1 MLALGMIET
10 KGLIG
15 AIEAADAMLKSA
27 NVNLVGK
34 GLVGGGYVTVMVCG
48 DVAAVKAATDAG
60 AAAAQRL
67 EELISV
73 HVIPRPYDDVELIL
87 PTLPGPPAEAE
98 PELEPPEPKAPPASE
113 KLALAGENRR
123 RRKKRVQK
131 TPPVAFA
138 EAAPKPLSEA
148 PVKQPATEEAAHPV
162 TPITPPEAQPVSSKE
177 VAVASKPAPAKKI
190 KPVVPRVAES
200 APKASSAQGQQIH
213 TEEVSKHYHRRLTRM
228 PHAGVRGIQ
237 KL

>member
-87 PTLPGPPAEAE
+87 PTLPQPPVETE
-98 PELEPPEPKAPPASE
+98 PELAPTKPETPRAGE
-113 KLALAGENRR
+113 ALARANRR
-123 RRKKRVQK
+123 RRKKRVEEKPSVAPAEAASKPVSESPSKPQAEEAAIPVIPI
-131 TPPVAFA
+131 PPPEAKLVPPKEAA
-138 EAAPKPLSEA
+138 AAPKPDALKRVKRVA
-148 PVKQPATEEAAHPV
+148 PRLAAPAEVKPV
-162 TPITPPEAQPVSSKE
+162 MPEA
-177 VAVASKPAPAKKI
+177 
-190 KPVVPRVAES
+190 AES
-200 APKASSAQGQQIH
+200 APAPKAG
-213 TEEVSKHYHRRLTRM
+213 KPRR
-228 PHAGVRGIQ
+228 
-237 KL
+237 KK

>member
-10 KGLIG
+10 RGLIG

-87 PTLPGPPAEAE
+87 PRLPEPPVEVE
-98 PELEPPEPKAPPASE
+98 PELGPTRPQAPPASGS
-113 KLALAGENRR
+113 LARAHRR
-123 RRKKRVQK
+123 QRKKRVEEK
-131 TPPVAFA
+131 PSTALV
-138 EAAPKPLSEA
+138 EAAPALVSEVPAELPQAKEAALPVRSISPRKAKRIQTKKATSA
-148 PVKQPATEEAAHPV
+148 PQAAAPKGAHPV
-162 TPITPPEAQPVSSKE
+162 APEPAAPTE
-177 VAVASKPAPAKKI
+177 VKSLAEKVAGP
-190 KPVVPRVAES
+190 VPRPA
-200 APKASSAQGQQIH
+200 AKASRP
-213 TEEVSKHYHRRLTRM
+213 K
-228 PHAGVRGIQ
+228 Q
-237 KL
+237 KK

>member
-1 MLALGMIET
+1 MQALGMIET

-67 EELISV
+67 EELVSV

-87 PTLPGPPAEAE
+87 PLLPEPPVEVE
-98 PELEPPEPKAPPASE
+98 PELEPAQPTAPQASE
-113 KLALAGENRR
+113 ALALPKLNRR
-123 RRKKRVQK
+123 RRKKRGGEE
-131 TPPVAFA
+131 PSVARA
-138 EAAPKPLSEA
+138 EAAPKSVSMIPSELPA
-148 PVKQPATEEAAHPV
+148 AVPAT
-162 TPITPPEAQPVSSKE
+162 PIPQPEATLVPRKE
-177 VAVASKPAPAKKI
+177 VPAAPKPGAVKKVKSAAPKPAVLAETQ
-190 KPVVPRVAES
+190 PVVPKLADPALEPA
-200 APKASSAQGQQIH
+200 APKAR
-213 TEEVSKHYHRRLTRM
+213 KPKR
-228 PHAGVRGIQ
+228 
-237 KL
+237 KK